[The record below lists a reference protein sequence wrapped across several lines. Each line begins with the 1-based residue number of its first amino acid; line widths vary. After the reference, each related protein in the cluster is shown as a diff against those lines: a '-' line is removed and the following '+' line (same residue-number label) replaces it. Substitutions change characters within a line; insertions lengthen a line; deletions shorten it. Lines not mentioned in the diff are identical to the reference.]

1 MTLNNSLDLLERLL
15 RLDLD
20 VTARDPWW
28 WPESGTFAMVV
39 GAILTQQT
47 RYRKVELS
55 LANLRAYGEIT
66 PELLAGMEEATLAQA
81 IQPSGFYRTKAARLR
96 LFAGAL
102 LADFGDFDAFQ
113 SQVDRAWLLARK
125 GVGKETADAMLCY
138 GCRREAMVV
147 DAYTERLLRGFGL
160 AFGGYDEI
168 QSWLLDGLAATQR
181 VKALMGEMLIAR
193 VHALYHGLIV
203 EYAKRHSRG
212 RQVDITPLFAF

>member
-1 MTLNNSLDLLERLL
+1 MTITDSLDLLERLL

-28 WPESGTFAMVV
+28 WPESGSFAMVV

-47 RYRKVELS
+47 RYQKVEAS
-55 LANLRAYGEIT
+55 LVNLCAHGEIT
-66 PELLAGMEEATLAQA
+66 PERLAGMDEAALARA

-96 LFAGAL
+96 LFAEAL
-102 LADFGDFDAFQ
+102 LADFGDFDRFRRE
-113 SQVDRAWLLARK
+113 VDRDWLLARK
-125 GVGKETADAMLCY
+125 GVGRETADAMLCY

-160 AFGGYDEI
+160 TFGGYDEI

-181 VKALMGEMLIAR
+181 VRGLMGEMPVAR

-212 RQVDITPLFAF
+212 REVDVTPLCAS